1 MVINIWKYSDTDS
14 KVYTDSARLI
24 KFIFKLF
31 KTNRVA
37 VSYFKNGK
45 PIAWDLVVPDKHIP
59 RINSEFKS
67 ILRADK
73 KALNVKVEAKPP
85 ENKKTTQKAK
95 PSNNLVSEFFTIDE
109 PTKKVRKQK

>member
-1 MVINIWKYSDTDS
+1 MVIDIWKYSDTDS

-24 KFIFKLF
+24 KFIFKLL

-37 VSYFKNGK
+37 VSYLKNGK

-67 ILRADK
+67 ISRVEK
-73 KALNVKVEAKPP
+73 KSLNVKVEVKPP
-85 ENKKTTQKAK
+85 ENKKTSQKAK
-95 PSNNLVSEFFTIDE
+95 TSNNLVAEFFTIDE
-109 PTKKVRKQK
+109 PTKKARKQK